1 MGNLA
6 SPEALIVRWH
16 EVLRDPT
23 LQDLPY
29 KIELNAWGKVE
40 MSPASNRHGRLQI
53 EIGSEL
59 KRQLSN
65 GVAISECSIL
75 TRIGIR
81 VPDVVWASADFMQ
94 AFGEITPYQRA
105 PEICVEI
112 ISPSNVKAEI
122 DEKVSA
128 YLAAGAREVWLVSE
142 EGKIRYFGASGERSN
157 SEFPVALTLP
167 PPMKDR
173 P

>member
-6 SPEALIVRWH
+6 TSETLLARWA
-16 EVLRDPT
+16 ELCRDPS
-23 LQDLPY
+23 LEDLPY
-29 KIELNAWGKVE
+29 KIELNTWGKVE

-53 EIGSEL
+53 ELGSEL
-59 KRQLSN
+59 KRQLPA

-81 VPDVVWASADFMQ
+81 VPDVIWASADFMQ

-105 PEICVEI
+105 PEICIEI
-112 ISPSNVKAEI
+112 ISPTNVQAEL
-122 DEKVSA
+122 DEKIAA

-142 EGKIRYFGASGERSN
+142 AGDIRYFNASGEQARSA
-157 SEFPVALTLP
+157 FPVVITLP
-167 PPMKDR
+167 PPMR
-173 P
+173 

>member
-6 SPEALIVRWH
+6 TPEELMVRWN
-16 EVLRDPT
+16 EALRDPS

-29 KIELNAWGKVE
+29 KIEINAWGKLE

-53 EIGSEL
+53 ELGAEL
-59 KRQLSN
+59 KRQLG
-65 GVAISECSIL
+65 GVAIGECSIL

-81 VPDVVWASADFMQ
+81 VPDVAWASPDFMQ

-112 ISPSNVKAEI
+112 ISRSNTQAEI
-122 DEKVSA
+122 DEKMAA

-142 EGKIRYFGASGERSN
+142 EGRIRYFDASGERPQSA
-157 SEFPVALTLP
+157 FPVTITLP
-167 PPMKDR
+167 PPMK
-173 P
+173 